1 MRRRG
6 RRVCEGAQR
15 LAPNHPGTEPSGGQP
30 VGISSAKR
38 SLRRRASA
46 EAFDVLRAN
55 GSSKISKADLLK
67 HAVWSDHE
75 PHPRVVREVHQALLE
90 ARTAQPKKQTSTLK
104 KISGIFSR
112 HAASEGPEL
121 DDVVRRFE
129 QAFVQPD

>member
-1 MRRRG
+1 M
-6 RRVCEGAQR
+6 
-15 LAPNHPGTEPSGGQP
+15 
-30 VGISSAKR
+30 GISAAKR
-38 SLRRRASA
+38 SLRLRAAA

-55 GSSKISKADLLK
+55 GSPKITNAELLK
-67 HAVWSDHE
+67 HAIRSDHE